1 MSVDVLGLCSGRF
14 WEVWVLAG
22 LTLYMYKS
30 HIYICVYIH
39 MCIYIYHIYIYINI
53 IYIYIIY
60 IINLINYYLNS
71 GAPKNSYFDDADQ
84 VFFLVLWIA
93 PGPPLGSL
101 VPDVYSKISKSMS
114 IQWKTIGK

>member
-1 MSVDVLGLCSGRF
+1 
-14 WEVWVLAG
+14 
-22 LTLYMYKS
+22 
-30 HIYICVYIH
+30 
-39 MCIYIYHIYIYINI
+39 MCIYIYVYIYIYIIYKYINI
-53 IYIYIIY
+53 IYIYILIY